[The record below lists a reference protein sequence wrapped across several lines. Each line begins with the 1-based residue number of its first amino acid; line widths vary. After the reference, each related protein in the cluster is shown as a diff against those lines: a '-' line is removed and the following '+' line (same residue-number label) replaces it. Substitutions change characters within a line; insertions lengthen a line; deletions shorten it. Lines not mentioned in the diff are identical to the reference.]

1 VSVTS
6 PASDILDSVSNP
18 RQPFGLP
25 LGSVR
30 GILSLFI
37 CGFFWLVLLWPEQPK
52 VKPLLAHFF
61 MLALV
66 LLVFSPYAKGT
77 IDTGSRLLPRLLR
90 WLFVGGTVAVVAYVG
105 FYYPERLGGGPNGRI
120 TPDPV
125 EFQEW
130 WGPFLAATFLAFLGG
145 QGLRFLMGEA
155 NPIFQTLRAWL
166 SIVGMLMLGTDIVV
180 WVLSASSQ
188 NPDPLVGFLRYW
200 QAFEL
205 AVVSAYFGTR
215 A

>member
-1 VSVTS
+1 
-6 PASDILDSVSNP
+6 
-18 RQPFGLP
+18 
-25 LGSVR
+25 
-30 GILSLFI
+30 
-37 CGFFWLVLLWPEQPK
+37 
-52 VKPLLAHFF
+52 
-61 MLALV
+61 
-66 LLVFSPYAKGT
+66 
-77 IDTGSRLLPRLLR
+77 
-90 WLFVGGTVAVVAYVG
+90 
-105 FYYPERLGGGPNGRI
+105 
-120 TPDPV
+120 
-125 EFQEW
+125 
-130 WGPFLAATFLAFLGG
+130 LAATFLAFLGG